1 MNDNDRP
8 DPRTVA
14 SWRRALDVLPAEHR
28 AMVLRLSRALLL
40 AADLPS
46 AAAQRSRI
54 RAVAADTPDGDG
66 DDASDDLA
74 RAAARRILARH
85 GRGDGA
91 A

>member
-28 AMVLRLSRALLL
+28 AMVLRLSRVLLL

-54 RAVAADTPDGDG
+54 KVVAADAPDGDG
-66 DDASDDLA
+66 ASDDVA
-74 RAAARRILARH
+74 RAAARRILSRH
-85 GRGDGA
+85 GRGDGVA
-91 A
+91 